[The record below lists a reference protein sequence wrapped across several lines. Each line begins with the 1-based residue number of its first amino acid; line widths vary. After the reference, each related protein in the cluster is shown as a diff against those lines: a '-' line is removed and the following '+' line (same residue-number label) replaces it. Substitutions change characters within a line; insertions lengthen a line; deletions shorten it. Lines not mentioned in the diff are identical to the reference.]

1 MNKGERTKKYIIEKS
16 STLFNKHGYKSTSIS
31 DIMTATGLKK
41 GGIYNHFENKDTLA
55 EASFTHSLNTLK
67 ENYKEAVASKDSAY
81 DQFKAFI
88 RVFNTLYQDEIV
100 IGGCPLMNAA
110 IEADDS
116 SIEFEDTIKEGFT
129 DLIKLTKTIIIH
141 GKNRNEIGS
150 DIDPEKMAV
159 FILSSLEG
167 ALALSR
173 LYKDKNYLDMVNM
186 QLLEILF

>member
-1 MNKGERTKKYIIEKS
+1 
-16 STLFNKHGYKSTSIS
+16 
-31 DIMTATGLKK
+31 
-41 GGIYNHFENKDTLA
+41 
-55 EASFTHSLNTLK
+55 
-67 ENYKEAVASKDSAY
+67 
-81 DQFKAFI
+81 
-88 RVFNTLYQDEIV
+88 
-100 IGGCPLMNAA
+100 MNAA

-186 QLLEILF
+186 QLIEILF